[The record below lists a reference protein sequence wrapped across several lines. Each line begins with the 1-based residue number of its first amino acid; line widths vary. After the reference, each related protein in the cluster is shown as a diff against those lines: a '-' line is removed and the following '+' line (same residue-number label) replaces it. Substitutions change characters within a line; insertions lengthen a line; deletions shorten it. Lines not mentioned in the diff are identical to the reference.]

1 MTQKSKLIVGI
12 DLGTTNSSAAIY
24 ADKEIKIIQASGSRA
39 EAYRVNQKMFPSV
52 VFIGEDK
59 EIIVGN
65 SAKKKLITDPQRT
78 IMEIKRKM
86 GSKETVEVD
95 NVKYTPEKISSYI
108 LERIKKDSE

>member
-39 EAYRVNQKMFPSV
+39 ETYRVNQKMFPSV

-59 EIIVGN
+59 EIIVINKPSGLTVHPG
-65 SAKKKLITDPQRT
+65 AGQKKLTLT
-78 IMEIKRKM
+78 NL
-86 GSKETVEVD
+86 GSLLIFPGPV
-95 NVKYTPEKISSYI
+95 
-108 LERIKKDSE
+108 